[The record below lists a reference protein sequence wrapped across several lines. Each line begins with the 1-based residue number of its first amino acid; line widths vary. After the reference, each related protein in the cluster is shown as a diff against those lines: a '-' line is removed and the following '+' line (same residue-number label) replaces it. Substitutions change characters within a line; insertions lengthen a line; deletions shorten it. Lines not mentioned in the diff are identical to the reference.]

1 MTMFQVEQRG
11 AVGVLRIDDGRVNAM
26 SPAWVTGFPAAFREA
41 AKGPRP
47 VVILGN
53 QKAFSAGLDLKQLPT
68 LSPAE
73 LVGFTRG
80 FMGAFRE
87 VLAHPRPVVAG
98 LDGAAIAGG
107 SVLALCADFRIATAR
122 AKMGVTELPVGIPFP
137 GPVIELVRA
146 RLPPQEATEAILRGT
161 LREGDACLAKG
172 WVDKIVDANSLGDA
186 CLQLADDMGAQSPL
200 AYGMA
205 KAQLNCEIVRQF
217 EDFEKNGA
225 EAWAALLGHADTRAA
240 LQRTIAR
247 LTKRQ

>member
-1 MTMFQVEQRG
+1 
-11 AVGVLRIDDGRVNAM
+11 
-26 SPAWVTGFPAAFREA
+26 
-41 AKGPRP
+41 
-47 VVILGN
+47 
-53 QKAFSAGLDLKQLPT
+53 
-68 LSPAE
+68 
-73 LVGFTRG
+73 
-80 FMGAFRE
+80 
-87 VLAHPRPVVAG
+87 
-98 LDGAAIAGG
+98 
-107 SVLALCADFRIATAR
+107 AR